1 MIRDVIIDVLL
12 GLAVLTVAAAALGVA
27 VMPDAYAR
35 LHYVTPAAVVAPVLV
50 TLAIFVTE
58 GLDENT
64 GETIVALFFMI
75 VAAPF
80 LSHATIRAMR
90 VRDRGDWRQP
100 GQRQPADEGEGAA
113 MIPAG
118 LMNTLQV
125 TVLVL
130 VAAGATL
137 VVRTRDRVRQVLALS
152 VYGMLLAILFLVFQA
167 PDVTLSELTVGAVAL
182 PIILL
187 LAIAKVRKREQ

>member
-1 MIRDVIIDVLL
+1 MAVIRNVVIDVLL

-35 LHYVTPAAVVAPVLV
+35 LHYVTPAAIVAPVFV
-50 TLAIFVTE
+50 TLAIFVRE

-64 GETIVALFFMI
+64 GETVVALFFMI

-100 GQRQPADEGEGAA
+100 RTHEQR
-113 MIPAG
+113 
-118 LMNTLQV
+118 
-125 TVLVL
+125 
-130 VAAGATL
+130 
-137 VVRTRDRVRQVLALS
+137 
-152 VYGMLLAILFLVFQA
+152 
-167 PDVTLSELTVGAVAL
+167 
-182 PIILL
+182 
-187 LAIAKVRKREQ
+187 AKEPR

>member
-1 MIRDVIIDVLL
+1 MIRDVVIDVLL

-35 LHYVTPAAVVAPVLV
+35 LHYVTPAAIVAPAFV
-50 TLAIFVTE
+50 TLAIFVRE

-64 GETIVALFFMI
+64 GETIVAMFFMI

-100 GQRQPADEGEGAA
+100 RRDSQRTKAEEP
-113 MIPAG
+113 
-118 LMNTLQV
+118 
-125 TVLVL
+125 
-130 VAAGATL
+130 
-137 VVRTRDRVRQVLALS
+137 R
-152 VYGMLLAILFLVFQA
+152 
-167 PDVTLSELTVGAVAL
+167 
-182 PIILL
+182 
-187 LAIAKVRKREQ
+187 